1 MDLTLLVV
9 PKPVECTANN
19 FTSSNNCMNNTLKR
33 KARPLCGS
41 LIGLCEANHKGLVC
55 GAGLWPVGHVIQQ
68 PSAASRRRCAVP
80 EEGAGEI
87 KPVTKQQSNRFVVF
101 RLASTLKNQMERQ
114 TNPLS

>member
-19 FTSSNNCMNNTLKR
+19 STSSNNCMNNTLKR

-55 GAGLWPVGHVIQQ
+55 GAGLWLLVMCYSSHLQLHVVGVRFLRKEL
-68 PSAASRRRCAVP
+68 A
-80 EEGAGEI
+80 
-87 KPVTKQQSNRFVVF
+87 KSN
-101 RLASTLKNQMERQ
+101 L
-114 TNPLS
+114 